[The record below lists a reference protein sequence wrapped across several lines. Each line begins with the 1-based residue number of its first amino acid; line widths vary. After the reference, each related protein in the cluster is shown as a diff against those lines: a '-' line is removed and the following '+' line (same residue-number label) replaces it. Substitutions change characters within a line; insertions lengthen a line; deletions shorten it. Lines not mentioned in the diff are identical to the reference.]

1 MEQGVRTAGG
11 MFSASGRKHV
21 LRTSSTCLRLDG
33 EGMPLIASLGRAMVA
48 CALLVILPTMSLAEA
63 ATNMLLTAALDS
75 ITSDEL
81 YEHVAVLADDVY
93 EGREAGTRGG
103 HAAASYIAKE
113 LRNHGLKPAGSNG
126 DFVQSFN
133 RDWRNVLALQPGD
146 DPELAHEIIV
156 VGAHFDHVGYGR
168 RGNSYGPAGRIH
180 NGADDNASGVSLM
193 LETIEAFATSVFAR
207 VDRSCFPFGTAKSTG
222 SSVRDIGWPI
232 PLCP

>member
-1 MEQGVRTAGG
+1 MRLQLICA
-11 MFSASGRKHV
+11 SAMWAVAILLMLH
-21 LRTSSTCLRLDG
+21 LRATTF
-33 EGMPLIASLGRAMVA
+33 
-48 CALLVILPTMSLAEA
+48 AEA

-126 DFVQSFN
+126 DFVQSFD

-146 DPELAHEIIV
+146 DPELCAR
-156 VGAHFDHVGYGR
+156 DHRGR
-168 RGNSYGPAGRIH
+168 RTLRPCRLWPARQ
-180 NGADDNASGVSLM
+180 
-193 LETIEAFATSVFAR
+193 
-207 VDRSCFPFGTAKSTG
+207 
-222 SSVRDIGWPI
+222 
-232 PLCP
+232 